1 MNYTISFIFLI
12 MFFVG
17 FSQKNNKTIIELNIN
32 LNTKDSLYRIE
43 AKKTDSLLTINT
55 RLSLQNDSLKNQIT
69 RFQFENSLI
78 PVGEQMWCKNNLK
91 VKELNDGTP
100 IFYANTLEK
109 WDSAFN
115 GKIPAYC
122 IHKSDTLG
130 SFGYL
135 YNIYAINSGKLA
147 PKGLRIPNTK
157 DAEALI
163 QFTNAINDGKGA
175 ILLKSNVSFSDG
187 LPLWKEKGQDV
198 FKMNIRPL
206 GFRLNDRN
214 EWYIGNKVYFWCQGN
229 STKIFHALVITEIN
243 EEPFLMEKDLEL
255 QNSNYGLYV
264 RCIK

>member
-1 MNYTISFIFLI
+1 MKYCLFFIFSFNI
-12 MFFVG
+12 YCIFA
-17 FSQKNNKTIIELNIN
+17 QKNNKDALNLKNKIKLQDSILSINSRTI
-32 LNTKDSLYRIE
+32 DSLTKNNIR
-43 AKKTDSLLTINT
+43 LT
-55 RLSLQNDSLKNQIT
+55 LQNDSLRNQIS
-69 RFQFENSLI
+69 RFQFENNLVS
-78 PVGEQMWCKNNLK
+78 VGGQMWCNNNLK

-100 IFYANTLEK
+100 ILYANTPEK

-122 IHKSDTLG
+122 FHKNDTSG

-135 YNIYAINSGKLA
+135 YNYYALNSGKLA

-157 DAEALI
+157 DAEELI

-175 ILLKSNVSFSDG
+175 ILLKSNASFSDG
-187 LPLWKEKGQDV
+187 LPLWKEKGQDI
-198 FKMNIRPL
+198 FRMNIRPL

-214 EWYIGNKVYFWCQGN
+214 EWYIGNKIYFWCLSN
-229 STKIFHALVITEIN
+229 SAKIFHALVLTEIN
-243 EEPFLMEKDLEL
+243 EEPFLMEKDLEV